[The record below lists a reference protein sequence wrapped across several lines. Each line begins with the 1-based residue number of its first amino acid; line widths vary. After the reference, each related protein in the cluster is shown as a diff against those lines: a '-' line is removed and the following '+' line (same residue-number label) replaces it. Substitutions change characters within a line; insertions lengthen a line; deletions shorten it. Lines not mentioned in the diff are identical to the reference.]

1 MTFDA
6 TTYEMSGSLADNS
19 IKGSVIRKDNQS
31 VGPVITFVGLHT
43 RVSSS
48 INSFYA
54 EVKVPARKIVR
65 VMIRID

>member
-31 VGPVITFVGLHT
+31 VGPVITFVGLH